1 MITLRPYQE
10 NGITEIA
17 DHFRAGNKSALYH
30 LPTGGGKTLTAGSI
44 IYRTQQ
50 KNKICWFLC
59 NRIELIDQTIKAF
72 ASLNITAGIIAAG
85 YAPKYHLSVQIGSID
100 TVRTRLDKIPS
111 TPDLIVWDECR
122 SIHAAGW
129 QKIYK
134 YYPNAYHIGLDATP
148 ERADGKPLNEF
159 FSKIVS
165 GPSVRELIAMGS
177 LVPPRVYA
185 PTAPDL
191 SDVTTRFGDYD
202 IEELSNAM
210 NKPSITG
217 SAIEWYQKVG
227 DNRSGIIFCV
237 NIKHSEQVAAQFKA
251 AGINAWHVD
260 GNTDKQVREWII
272 RKYRAGEIK
281 ILCNVG
287 LFCAGFDVPEVG
299 YIASLRPTQSIA
311 LFLQQCGR
319 GSRPAAG
326 KKDYILCDHAGNI
339 YRHNMMP
346 HDDREWSLE
355 GRKKNKKKSAGGEPA
370 VQVKQ
375 CPECY
380 LVHTPMN
387 SCPECGHI
395 YETARKIEEKEGELA
410 EIDPELFKRHQKKE
424 VAQAQTL
431 EDLQLIGRS
440 RGYKSGWAKH
450 VWEAKERRKIELSGK
465 NNSYPEPQLHV
476 QEPSWR

>member
-1 MITLRPYQE
+1 LITLRPYQE
-10 NGITEIA
+10 KLVSETG
-17 DHFRAGNKSALYH
+17 DHFRAGYKSALIC

-50 KNKICWFLC
+50 KGKTCWFLC

-72 ASLNITAGIIAAG
+72 ASLGITAGIIAAG
-85 YAPKYHLSVQIGSID
+85 YPPSYMRPIQICSID
-100 TVRTRLDKIPS
+100 TLRTRLNKIPC

-134 YYPNAYHIGLDATP
+134 HYPNAYHIGLDATP

-159 FSKIVS
+159 FSKIIT
-165 GPSVRELIAMGS
+165 GPTVRELIAMGS

-191 SDVTTRFGDYD
+191 SEVTTRFGDYD
-202 IEELSNAM
+202 VEELSNAM

-227 DNRSGIIFCV
+227 ENRSGIVFCV

-251 AGINAWHVD
+251 SGINAWHVD

-299 YIASLRPTQSIA
+299 YIASLRPTQSIS

-319 GSRPAAG
+319 GSRPSPG
-326 KKDYILCDHAGNI
+326 KTDYILCDHAGNI

-355 GRKKNKKKSAGGEPA
+355 GRKKNKKKSTGSEPV

-375 CPECY
+375 CPKCF
-380 LVHTPMN
+380 LVHTPMD

-395 YETARKIEEKEGELA
+395 YESDRKIEQREGELA
-410 EIDPELFKRHQKKE
+410 EIDPETFKRQRKKE
-424 VAQAQTL
+424 VKEAQTL
-431 EDLQLIGRS
+431 EELQQIGRE
-440 RGYKSGWAKH
+440 RGYKPGWAKIQ
-450 VWEAKERRKIELSGK
+450 WEIKNGARGNKYQQRNYAQDFSARRASF
-465 NNSYPEPQLHV
+465 
-476 QEPSWR
+476 